1 MLWVV
6 LMWVLW
12 VVLTWMLWVVLWLSG
27 INMLWLVLT
36 WVVLTVLQSAV
47 YVWRCK
53 SPGMWRR
60 VVRCVA
66 SNVSKDRCASIF
78 RVTHTVCPMQPFFLR
93 CLTLNYLPTDTASH
107 PSLHLQDHHVI
118 MFCHVLYREL
128 GCAAGIVP
136 FHGLPSQ
143 SVTVTP
149 GASSSSIP
157 SQNTPPS
164 LVDATFV
171 KIVFWKIV
179 FIALGFVLLDVPG
192 KVIITCRE

>member
-1 MLWVV
+1 M
-6 LMWVLW
+6 
-12 VVLTWMLWVVLWLSG
+12 
-27 INMLWLVLT
+27 VLT

-47 YVWRCK
+47 YVWRCTCK
-53 SPGMWRR
+53 SSGMWRC
-60 VVRCVA
+60 VVRCVV

-78 RVTHTVCPMQPFFLR
+78 RVTHTVCVLCGHSSCTAWPWIIFTHRHSVTSQP
-93 CLTLNYLPTDTASH
+93 
-107 PSLHLQDHHVI
+107 PSSGSSCNN
-118 MFCHVLYREL
+118 FCHVLYREL
-128 GCAAGIVP
+128 GCAAGIFP

-171 KIVFWKIV
+171 KIVFRKIV

-192 KVIITCRE
+192 KVIITYRE

>member
-1 MLWVV
+1 MCVV
-6 LMWVLW
+6 
-12 VVLTWMLWVVLWLSG
+12 
-27 INMLWLVLT
+27 
-36 WVVLTVLQSAV
+36 
-47 YVWRCK
+47 
-53 SPGMWRR
+53 
-60 VVRCVA
+60 
-66 SNVSKDRCASIF
+66 SNVSKDCSASIC
-78 RVTHTVCPMQPFFLR
+78 RVTHAVCPVRPSFLH

-107 PSLHLQDHHVI
+107 PSLHLQDRVI
-118 MFCHVLYREL
+118 MSCHVLYREL

-171 KIVFWKIV
+171 KIVFRKIV
-179 FIALGFVLLDVPG
+179 FIAFGFVLLDVPG
-192 KVIITCRE
+192 KVIISCRE